1 MPEISKLENFENFGN
16 LNRLYLQDVLYY
28 KLILNYKKI
37 FMARKSILVVD
48 DEKSQREILEM
59 ILSSEG
65 YDVTMASSGEA
76 AMKFVADRH
85 FDLVLTDLKMT
96 GMSGLDLLKQLT
108 DFDKSI
114 IVLLLTA
121 HGTVDSAVDAL
132 RLGAFDYLQKPYDR
146 EKLLDTISR
155 ALNKLT
161 NLDAEIVSAS
171 PEMDRVKKLILKVA
185 KSNSTVLIRGES
197 GTGKEL
203 IARSI
208 HNNSLR
214 ASEVFQAVNCAAIN
228 ENLLE
233 SELFGHEKGSF
244 TGAVGEKKGL
254 FEVAD
259 GGTLFLDEIGELDV
273 SLQAKLLRALQ
284 EKQIRRVGATREIN
298 TDVRVVAATNRD
310 LLKMTKE
317 GSFREDLYYRLNVL
331 SIEIPPLRERRSD
344 VMLLMEYFI
353 KKHTRDTN
361 RKISLS
367 PEARR
372 IFEDYSYPGNVR
384 QLESAIERAILL
396 CENDTITVDDLPP
409 EMTQGTRAASV
420 SNDLFKLPPEGVS
433 FEDVERS
440 LIMQAMDRTDNNIT
454 KSAKLLGLTFRT
466 LQYRLEKFG
475 IKRDGAEDEEE
486 A

>member
-1 MPEISKLENFENFGN
+1 
-16 LNRLYLQDVLYY
+16 
-28 KLILNYKKI
+28 
-37 FMARKSILVVD
+37 MARKSILVVD

-59 ILSSEG
+59 ILSGEG
-65 YDVTMASSGEA
+65 YDVTTASSGEA

-96 GMSGLDLLKQLT
+96 GMTGLDLLKQLT

-155 ALNKLT
+155 ALNSLKT
-161 NLDAEIVSAS
+161 LDAEIVSGS

-214 ASEVFQAVNCAAIN
+214 ASQIFQAVNCAAIN

-244 TGAVGEKKGL
+244 TGAIGEKKGL

-259 GGTLFLDEIGELDV
+259 GGTLFLDEIGELDI

-284 EKQIRRVGATREIN
+284 EKQIRRVGGTREIN
-298 TDVRVVAATNRD
+298 VDVRVVAATNRD
-310 LLKMTKE
+310 LLKMTQE

-344 VMLLMEYFI
+344 VQLLMEYFI

-361 RKISLS
+361 RKILMSA
-367 PEARR
+367 EARK

-396 CENDTITVDDLPP
+396 CENDTITLDDLPP
-409 EMTQGTRAASV
+409 EMTQGMRPASA
-420 SNDLFKLPPEGVS
+420 SDELFKLPPEGVN

-440 LIMQAMDRTDNNIT
+440 LIMQAMDRTDSNIT

-475 IKRDGAEDEEE
+475 IKRDESDEGIETRDE
-486 A
+486 S

>member
-1 MPEISKLENFENFGN
+1 MS
-16 LNRLYLQDVLYY
+16 
-28 KLILNYKKI
+28 
-37 FMARKSILVVD
+37 RKSILVVD

-59 ILSSEG
+59 ILSGEG
-65 YDVTMASSGEA
+65 YDVTTASSGEA
-76 AMKFVADRH
+76 AMKFVADRR

-96 GMSGLDLLKQLT
+96 GMSGLDLIKQLT

-146 EKLLDTISR
+146 EKLLETISR
-155 ALNKLT
+155 ALNKLST
-161 NLDAEIVSAS
+161 LDAEIISSSA
-171 PEMDRVKKLILKVA
+171 EMDKVKKLILKVA

-203 IARSI
+203 IARAI
-208 HNNSLR
+208 HQNSLR
-214 ASEVFQAVNCAAIN
+214 AGETFQAVNCAAIN

-233 SELFGHEKGSF
+233 SELFGHERGSF

-259 GGTLFLDEIGELDV
+259 GGTLFLDEIGELDIA
-273 SLQAKLLRALQ
+273 LQAKILRALQ
-284 EKQIRRVGATREIN
+284 EKEIRRVGGVKEIH

-310 LLKMTKE
+310 LLKMSQD
-317 GSFREDLYYRLNVL
+317 GRFREDLYYRLNVL
-331 SIEIPPLRERRSD
+331 SIELPALRERRSD
-344 VMLLMEYFI
+344 VPVLIDYFLG
-353 KKHTRDTN
+353 KHTRGNN
-361 RKISLS
+361 RKITINT
-367 PEARR
+367 EARR
-372 IFEDYSYPGNVR
+372 ILENYAYPGNVR

-396 CENDTITVDDLPP
+396 CENNTITAEDLPP
-409 EMTQGTRAASV
+409 EMSHTSKPASAA
-420 SNDLFKLPPEGVS
+420 DLFKLPAEGVN
-433 FEDVERS
+433 FEEVERS
-440 LIMQAMDRTDNNIT
+440 LIMQAMERTDNNIT

-475 IKRDGAEDEEE
+475 FKKEADGTEEDGDS
-486 A
+486 

>member
-1 MPEISKLENFENFGN
+1 
-16 LNRLYLQDVLYY
+16 
-28 KLILNYKKI
+28 
-37 FMARKSILVVD
+37 MARKSILVVD

-59 ILSSEG
+59 ILSGEG
-65 YDVTMASSGEA
+65 YDVTTASSGEA

-146 EKLLDTISR
+146 EKLLETISR

-161 NLDAEIVSAS
+161 NLDAEIVSTS

-208 HNNSLR
+208 HNNSPR
-214 ASEVFQAVNCAAIN
+214 SSEVFQAVNCAAIN

-244 TGAVGEKKGL
+244 TGAVNEKKGL
-254 FEVAD
+254 FEIAD
-259 GGTLFLDEIGELDV
+259 GGTLFLDEIGELDI
-273 SLQAKLLRALQ
+273 SLQAKILRALQ
-284 EKQIRRVGATREIN
+284 ERQIRRVGGTRELN
-298 TDVRVVAATNRD
+298 VDVRVVAATNRD
-310 LLKMTKE
+310 LLKMTQE

-344 VMLLMEYFI
+344 VNLLIEYFI
-353 KKHTRDTN
+353 KKHTRNTN
-361 RKISLS
+361 RKISFS
-367 PEARR
+367 TEAKRLL
-372 IFEDYSYPGNVR
+372 EDYSYPGNVR

-396 CENDTITVDDLPP
+396 CENDTITLDDLPP
-409 EMTQGTRAASV
+409 EMTNGTRAASA
-420 SNDLFKLPPEGVS
+420 SNDLFKLPPEGVN

-440 LIMQAMDRTDNNIT
+440 LIIQAMDRTDNNIT

-475 IKRDGAEDEEE
+475 FKRDGAEEEEE

>member
-1 MPEISKLENFENFGN
+1 
-16 LNRLYLQDVLYY
+16 
-28 KLILNYKKI
+28 
-37 FMARKSILVVD
+37 MARKSILVVD

-59 ILSSEG
+59 ILSGEG
-65 YDVTMASSGEA
+65 YDVTTASSGEA

-85 FDLVLTDLKMT
+85 FDLVLTDLQMG
-96 GMSGLDLLKQLT
+96 GMSGLELLKELT

-114 IVLLLTA
+114 IVILLTA
-121 HGTVDSAVDAL
+121 HGTVNSAVDAL
-132 RLGAFDYLQKPYDR
+132 RLGAFDYLQKPYER
-146 EKLLDTISR
+146 EKLLETIAR

-185 KSNSTVLIRGES
+185 KSSSTVLIRGES

-214 ASEVFQAVNCAAIN
+214 TNQIFQAVNCAAIN

-244 TGAVGEKKGL
+244 TGAIGEKKGL

-259 GGTLFLDEIGELDV
+259 GGTLFLDEIGELDI

-284 EKQIRRVGATREIN
+284 EKQIRRVGGTKEIDV
-298 TDVRVVAATNRD
+298 DVRVVAATNRD
-310 LLKMTKE
+310 LLKMTQE

-331 SIEIPPLRERRSD
+331 SIEIPPLRERRPD
-344 VMLLMEYFI
+344 IDLLMNYFI

-361 RKISLS
+361 RNIKMSA
-367 PEARR
+367 EAKR
-372 IFEDYSYPGNVR
+372 IFDDYSYPGNVR
-384 QLESAIERAILL
+384 QLESAVERAILL

-409 EMTQGTRAASV
+409 EMTNGAGVKTVAAGGSAEY
-420 SNDLFKLPPEGVS
+420 FQLPSEGVN
-433 FEDVERS
+433 FEDVERN
-440 LIMQAMDRTDNNIT
+440 LIIQAMERTDNNIT

-475 IKRDGAEDEEE
+475 IKRDGTEEE
-486 A
+486 EET

>member
-1 MPEISKLENFENFGN
+1 
-16 LNRLYLQDVLYY
+16 
-28 KLILNYKKI
+28 
-37 FMARKSILVVD
+37 MARKSILVVD

-59 ILSSEG
+59 ILSGEG
-65 YDVTMASSGEA
+65 YDVTTASSGEA
-76 AMKFVADRH
+76 AMKFVADRK

-96 GMSGLDLLKQLT
+96 GISGLDLLKELT

-161 NLDAEIVSAS
+161 TLDAEIISDS
-171 PEMDRVKKLILKVA
+171 TEMDKVKKLILKVA

-203 IARSI
+203 IARAI
-208 HNNSLR
+208 HTNSLR
-214 ASEVFQAVNCAAIN
+214 SSEIFQAVNCAAIN

-244 TGAVGEKKGL
+244 TGAIGEKKGL

-259 GGTLFLDEIGELDV
+259 GGTLFLDEIGELDI
-273 SLQAKLLRALQ
+273 SLQAKILRALQ
-284 EKQIRRVGATREIN
+284 EKQIRRVGGTKEMN

-310 LLKMTKE
+310 LLKMSQD
-317 GSFREDLYYRLNVL
+317 GRFREDLYYRLNVL
-331 SIEIPPLRERRSD
+331 SIELPALRTRRSD
-344 VMLLMEYFI
+344 IPVLIEYFL
-353 KKHTRDTN
+353 KKHTRNTT
-361 RKISLS
+361 REIKINA
-367 PEARR
+367 EAKRLL
-372 IFEDYSYPGNVR
+372 ENYSYPGNVR
-384 QLESAIERAILL
+384 QLESAIERATLL
-396 CENDTITVDDLPP
+396 CENDTITAEDLPP
-409 EMTQGTRAASV
+409 EMTQESKPASAD
-420 SNDLFKLPPEGVS
+420 DLFKLPPEGVN

-440 LIMQAMDRTDNNIT
+440 LIMQAMERTDNNIT

-475 IKRDGAEDEEE
+475 FKKDGAESEEI
-486 A
+486 

>member
-1 MPEISKLENFENFGN
+1 MS
-16 LNRLYLQDVLYY
+16 
-28 KLILNYKKI
+28 
-37 FMARKSILVVD
+37 RKSILVVD

-59 ILSSEG
+59 ILSDEG
-65 YDVTMASSGEA
+65 YDVTTASSGEA

-96 GMSGLDLLKQLT
+96 GMSGLDLLKELT

-121 HGTVDSAVDAL
+121 HGSVDSAVDAL

-146 EKLLDTISR
+146 DKLLETISR
-155 ALNKLT
+155 ALTKLQT
-161 NLDAEIVSAS
+161 LDAEIVSAS
-171 PEMDRVKKLILKVA
+171 PEMDKVKKLILKVA
-185 KSNSTVLIRGES
+185 NSSSTVLIRGES

-203 IARSI
+203 IARAI
-208 HNNSLR
+208 HKNSQR
-214 ASEVFQAVNCAAIN
+214 SNEVFQAVNCAAIN

-244 TGAVGEKKGL
+244 TGAFAEKKGL

-284 EKQIRRVGATREIN
+284 ERQIRRVGGTKEIN
-298 TDVRVVAATNRD
+298 IDVRVVAATNRD
-310 LLKMTKE
+310 LLNMVE
-317 GSFREDLYYRLNVL
+317 ERGFREDLYYRLNVL
-331 SIEIPPLRERRSD
+331 SIEIPPLHERQD
-344 VMLLMEYFI
+344 DTKVLIEYFL
-353 KKHTRDTN
+353 KKHTRGTKRTVEIEKDAQ
-361 RKISLS
+361 KIL
-367 PEARR
+367 EN
-372 IFEDYSYPGNVR
+372 YTYPGNVR

-396 CENDTITVDDLPP
+396 CEDNKITTEDLPP
-409 EMTQGTRAASV
+409 EMFGERQKADS
-420 SNDLFKLPPEGVS
+420 SEIFKLPAEGVN

-440 LIMQAMDRTDNNIT
+440 LITQAMERTDNNIT
-454 KSAKLLGLTFRT
+454 KSARLLGLTFRT

-475 IKRDGAEDEEE
+475 IKKDDNETEDDDE
-486 A
+486 

>member
-1 MPEISKLENFENFGN
+1 
-16 LNRLYLQDVLYY
+16 
-28 KLILNYKKI
+28 
-37 FMARKSILVVD
+37 MARKSILVVD

-59 ILSSEG
+59 ILSGEG
-65 YDVTMASSGEA
+65 YDVTTASSGEA
-76 AMKFVADRH
+76 AMKFVADRK

-96 GMSGLDLLKQLT
+96 GMSGLELLKELT

-161 NLDAEIVSAS
+161 TLDAEIISDS
-171 PEMDRVKKLILKVA
+171 PEMDKVKKLILKVA
-185 KSNSTVLIRGES
+185 KSSSTVLIRGES

-203 IARSI
+203 IARAI
-208 HNNSLR
+208 HTNSLR
-214 ASEVFQAVNCAAIN
+214 SSEIFQAVNCAAIN

-259 GGTLFLDEIGELDV
+259 GGTLFLDEIGELDI
-273 SLQAKLLRALQ
+273 SLQAKILRALQ
-284 EKQIRRVGATREIN
+284 EKQIRRVGGTKEMN
-298 TDVRVVAATNRD
+298 VDVRVVAATNRD
-310 LLKMTKE
+310 LLKMTQD
-317 GSFREDLYYRLNVL
+317 GRFREDLYYRLNVL
-331 SIEIPPLRERRSD
+331 SIELPALRERRSD
-344 VMLLMEYFI
+344 IPVLMEYFL
-353 KKHTRDTN
+353 KKHTRNTK
-361 RKISLS
+361 REIKINT
-367 PEARR
+367 EAKRLL
-372 IFEDYSYPGNVR
+372 ENYSYPGNVR
-384 QLESAIERAILL
+384 QLESAIERATLL
-396 CENDTITVDDLPP
+396 CENDTITIEDLPP
-409 EMTQGTRAASV
+409 EMTQESKPISA
-420 SNDLFKLPPEGVS
+420 DELFKLPPEGVN

-454 KSAKLLGLTFRT
+454 KSAKMLGLTFRT

-475 IKRDGAEDEEE
+475 IKKDADASEEDE